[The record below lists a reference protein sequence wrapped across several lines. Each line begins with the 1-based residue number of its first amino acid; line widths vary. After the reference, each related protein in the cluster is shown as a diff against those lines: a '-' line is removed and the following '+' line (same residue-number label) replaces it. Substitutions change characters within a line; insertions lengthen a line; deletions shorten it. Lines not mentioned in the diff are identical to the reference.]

1 MLGPPQRLHGNAL
14 LACLAAFC
22 LYMYMVVDALWR
34 NSVINKLRNHVFVG
48 LIASTLF
55 ALSAN
60 AQTITGGVTGTV
72 TDPSGAA
79 IRGAVVTAH
88 ELDTNVSTPTTT
100 NADGVYHIEHLPIG
114 KYEVIANANG
124 FSSDTLPAFSLEA
137 LQTITF
143 NAKLGVK
150 GSTASVDVS
159 ASSSPILDTQ
169 DYTLSST
176 FTANTIENFPLNG
189 LDFSALT
196 LYTPGAVSTY
206 GNTATNVIER
216 DTYYS
221 DSVNVNGNRAQ
232 ANNYTL
238 EGFDINETFNNEIGY
253 SPAPPALDEI
263 QVVTAN
269 SPATLGN
276 VNGAGVVSVLRSGT
290 NKFHGSA
297 YGYLQDYRL
306 NANSWQNKNQTPIVA
321 KNPFSQDQFGGT
333 IGGPIL
339 HNKLFFFADYLG
351 SRHHVGGTGSAS
363 VLTAAMR
370 GGDFSALLPFGCDSA
385 GYTTIAGVA
394 TCKTGATVDTYQL
407 FDPLNNNQPFV
418 GNVGVPVVNPV
429 AQFLLANSSLYPLPN
444 ATPTDGIVANNYQG
458 KQRSFSANNQ
468 GDIKLEYDKSDKDKL
483 TGFYSMSTAYDGN
496 TPLLAL
502 SFSGPNLY
510 PTKLGGM
517 NWVHTFSPSFVNS
530 LHVGFTRIVWK
541 TNFSVDSTGLFGNT
555 GDSKV
560 GINFPDQ
567 IVAGYTYQGVG
578 GGIFAGGNPVNG
590 GGIIDNTYQYT
601 DSASWQHG
609 KHYFNFGVSALR
621 YQNNYPTANNY
632 GYLGSLGYGGQYTS
646 NSTIGIGGY
655 GGADFL
661 LDRISTAAA
670 TVASV
675 NVGQRQWRTAI
686 FATDDLKL
694 TPTLTVNYGFRYEL
708 DQPWIEQHNK
718 TGNVDLTTGQII
730 YAGSVPV
737 GAPPGSGVCSNRG
750 CYDWNYRQF
759 EPRLGFAW
767 QAMNKFVIRG
777 GYNATSF
784 YEGNSSNQRLT
795 SITPFIQAIQR
806 PNLTVTADSV
816 PTPYTTQTAFDV
828 SASGSGTYN
837 TYPKN
842 QQPAY
847 VQNYNLTLEYA
858 LTHLMSLQVG
868 YVGESGQHIED
879 YGNVN
884 QWKVPGDP
892 TSAPFYNNQFIGCD
906 SPQATQVCSNGLLIT
921 ESRAMMNYNGLQ
933 AVLRQRLSNTGLEY
947 TVNYTYSKSM
957 TNAVGNYGLNTG
969 GFNGDPGF
977 QNYYDSRADY
987 GVAGSDVKHNLNGTA
1002 TYALPFGHDRK
1013 YMPNANRILD
1023 ELLGGW
1029 KASAGFVFYSGF
1041 PDTITGG
1048 NSNVQSYGQT
1058 RAEQYRPLKI
1068 VGRSRYAWFG
1078 TDPSAQPCTEA
1089 GVDNG
1094 VCAFGVP
1101 AQNTFGNS
1109 VNGVVRGPGFRDVD
1123 LSGFKDFRIIREQ
1136 FLGFRVDAFNAFNI
1150 VSFGNP
1156 STSLSPQFGWLAQ
1169 NNAIRSVERHLQFSA
1184 TYRF

>member
-1 MLGPPQRLHGNAL
+1 
-14 LACLAAFC
+14 
-22 LYMYMVVDALWR
+22 MVVEALWEDP
-34 NSVINKLRNHVFVG
+34 VIRKIRIHIFVG
-48 LIASTLF
+48 IIASTLLAF
-55 ALSAN
+55 PAN
-60 AQTITGGVTGTV
+60 AQTVTGGVTGTV

-88 ELDTNVSTPTTT
+88 DLDTNVSTPTTT

-114 KYEVIANANG
+114 KYEVVANADG
-124 FSSDTLPAFSLEA
+124 FSSETLPSFSLEA

-143 NAKLGVK
+143 NAKLAVQ
-150 GSTASVDVS
+150 GSTSSVEVS
-159 ASSSPILDTQ
+159 SSSPILDTQ

-176 FTANTIENFPLNG
+176 FTANTIANFPLNG

-253 SPAPPALDEI
+253 SPAPAALDEI

-269 SPATLGN
+269 SPAELGN
-276 VNGAGVVSVLRSGT
+276 VNGAGVVTVLRSGT
-290 NKFHGSA
+290 NKFHGSL
-297 YGYLQDYRL
+297 YGYLQNYRL
-306 NANSWQNKNQTPIVA
+306 NANSWGNKNQTPVVPT
-321 KNPFSQDQFGGT
+321 NPFSQDQFGGT
-333 IGGPIL
+333 FGGPIL
-339 HNKLFFFADYLG
+339 HNKLFFFVDYLG
-351 SRHHVGGTGSAS
+351 SRYHVGGIGSAS

-370 GGDFSALLPFGCDSA
+370 NGDFSALLPYGCDSA
-385 GYTTIAGVA
+385 GYTVTAGVA
-394 TCKTGATVDTYQL
+394 TCSTGGTVDTYQL
-407 FDPLNNNQPFV
+407 FDTLNNNQPFV
-418 GNVGVPVVNPV
+418 GNVGVPIVNPV

-458 KQRSFSANNQ
+458 KQRNFKANNQ
-468 GDIKLEYDKSDKDKL
+468 GDIKLEYDTSDKDKL
-483 TGFYSMSTAYDGN
+483 TGFYSMSTAYDGT

-517 NWVHTFSPSFVNS
+517 NWVHTFSPAFVNS
-530 LHVGFTRIVWK
+530 LHVGFTRIVWAQ
-541 TNFSVDSTGLFGNT
+541 NFSVDSTGQFGIG
-555 GDSKV
+555 GDAKV
-560 GINFPDQ
+560 GIKFPNQ
-567 IVAGYTYQGVG
+567 IVPGFTYQSVG
-578 GGIFAGGNPVNG
+578 GGIFAGGNPVGG
-590 GGIIDNTYQYT
+590 GGIIDNTYQYL

-609 KHYFNFGVSALR
+609 KHYFNFGFSALR

-632 GYLGSLGYGGQYTS
+632 GYLGSLTYSGQYTS
-646 NSTIGIGGY
+646 DSAMSVGGY

-661 LDRISTAAA
+661 LDRITKAAA

-686 FATDDLKL
+686 FATDDFKL

-708 DQPWIEQHNK
+708 DEPWIEQHNK

-750 CYDWNYRQF
+750 CYDWNFHQF
-759 EPRLGFAW
+759 MPRVGFAW
-767 QAMNKFVIRG
+767 QAMNRFVVRG
-777 GYNATSF
+777 GYSGTSF

-795 SITPFIQAIQR
+795 SITPFIQAIQT
-806 PNLTVTADSV
+806 PGLVVTAKHV

-828 SASGSGTYN
+828 TAQPGGTYN

-858 LTHLMSLQVG
+858 LTHLLSLQVG
-868 YVGESGQHIED
+868 YVGETGQHIED

-884 QWKVPGDP
+884 QWKVPGDA
-892 TSAPFYNNQFIGCD
+892 TSAPFYNSSFIGCN
-906 SPQATQVCSNGLLIT
+906 SAQATQVCSSPLLIT

-933 AVLRQRLSNTGLEY
+933 AVLRQRLSNTGIEY

-1002 TYALPFGHDRK
+1002 TYELPVGHGQK
-1013 YMPNANRILD
+1013 YLSNANRIVD
-1023 ELLGGW
+1023 EVLGGW
-1029 KASAGFVFYSGF
+1029 KVSAGFVFYSGF
-1041 PDTITGG
+1041 PQTITGG
-1048 NSNVQSYGQT
+1048 SSNVQSYGQT

-1068 VGRSRYAWFG
+1068 VNRSRYAWFG
-1078 TDPSAQPCTEA
+1078 TDPSAQPCTAA

-1109 VNGVVRGPGFRDVD
+1109 VNGSVRGPGFRDVD
-1123 LSGFKDFRIIREQ
+1123 LSGFKEFRIIREQ
-1136 FLGFRVDAFNAFNI
+1136 YLGFRVDAFNAFNM

-1156 STSLSPQFGWLAQ
+1156 DLSLSPQFGWLAQ
-1169 NNAIRSVERHLQFSA
+1169 ENLIRSVERRLQFSA

>member
-1 MLGPPQRLHGNAL
+1 M
-14 LACLAAFC
+14 
-22 LYMYMVVDALWR
+22 
-34 NSVINKLRNHVFVG
+34 ITKLRIHIFVG

-55 ALSAN
+55 ALPAI
-60 AQTITGGVTGTV
+60 AQTVTGGVTGTI

-79 IRGAVVTAH
+79 IRGATVTAH
-88 ELDTNVSTPTTT
+88 DLDTNVSTATTT
-100 NADGVYHIEHLPIG
+100 NADGIYHIEHLPIG
-114 KYEVIANANG
+114 KYEVIANATG
-124 FSSDTLPAFSLEA
+124 FSSETLPSFSLEA
-137 LQTITF
+137 LQTVTF
-143 NAKLGVK
+143 NAKLNVQ
-150 GSTASVDVS
+150 GSTSSVDVS
-159 ASSSPILDTQ
+159 SSSSPILDTQ
-169 DYTLSST
+169 DYTISST
-176 FTANTIENFPLNG
+176 FTANTIANFPLNG

-253 SPAPPALDEI
+253 SPAPAALDEI

-269 SPATLGN
+269 SPAELGN
-276 VNGAGVVSVLRSGT
+276 VNGAGVVTVLRSGT
-290 NKFHGSA
+290 SKFHGSA

-306 NANSWQNKNQTPIVA
+306 NADSWQNKNQTPKVPT
-321 KNPFSQDQFGGT
+321 NPFSQDQFGGT
-333 IGGPIL
+333 FGGPIL
-339 HNKLFFFADYLG
+339 KNKLFFFVDYLG
-351 SRHHVGGTGSAS
+351 SRYHVGGTTSAS

-370 GGDFSALLPFGCDSA
+370 TGDFSALLPFGCDST
-385 GYTTIAGVA
+385 GYTILAGVA
-394 TCKTGATVDTYQL
+394 TCNSSGTADTYQL
-407 FDPLNNNQPFV
+407 FDTLNNNKPFV
-418 GNVGVPVVNPV
+418 DNMGVSVVNPV
-429 AQFLLANSSLYPLPN
+429 AQFLIANPALYPLPN

-458 KQRSFSANNQ
+458 KQRNFKANNQ
-468 GDIKLEYDKSDKDKL
+468 GDIKLEYDKSDKDKI
-483 TGFYSMSTAYDGN
+483 TAFYSMSTAYDGN
-496 TPLLAL
+496 TPLFAI

-530 LHVGFTRIVWK
+530 LHVGFTRIQWAQ
-541 TNFSVDSTGLFGNT
+541 NFSVDTTGQFGLT
-555 GDSKV
+555 GDAKV
-560 GINFPDQ
+560 GIAFPNQ
-567 IVAGYTYQGVG
+567 SVLGYTNQSIN
-578 GGIFAGGNPVNG
+578 GGIFAGGNSVQG
-590 GGIIDNTYQYT
+590 GGLIDNTYQYL
-601 DSASWQHG
+601 DAASYQHG
-609 KHYFNFGVSALR
+609 RHYYSFGVSALR

-632 GYLGSLGYGGQYTS
+632 GYLGSLNYNGQFTS
-646 NSTIGIGGY
+646 DSATSIGGY
-655 GGADFL
+655 GAADFL
-661 LDRISTAAA
+661 LDRITSSAA

-675 NVGQRQWRTAI
+675 NVGQRQWRSSV
-686 FATDDLKL
+686 FATDDFKL
-694 TPTLTVNYGFRYEL
+694 SPTLTVNYGFRYEF
-708 DQPWIEQHNK
+708 DEPWIEQHNK

-730 YAGSVPV
+730 YAGSVPA
-737 GAPPGSGVCSNRG
+737 GAPAGSGVCSNRA
-750 CYDWNYRQF
+750 CYDWSFHQF
-759 EPRLGFAW
+759 MPRVGFAW
-767 QAMNKFVIRG
+767 QAMPRFVVRG
-777 GYNATSF
+777 GYSGTSF
-784 YEGNSSNQRLT
+784 FEGNSSNQRLT
-795 SITPFIQAIQR
+795 SITPFIQAIQT
-806 PNLTVTADSV
+806 PNLSVTSTDV

-828 SASGSGTYN
+828 SAQPGGTYN

-842 QQPAY
+842 IQPAY
-847 VQNYNLTLEYA
+847 VQNFNLTLEYA

-868 YVGESGQHIED
+868 YVGETGQHIED

-884 QWKVPGDP
+884 QYKIPSNVPGVLDANGNN
-892 TSAPFYNNQFIGCD
+892 TSAPFYNSPYIGCN

-933 AVLRQRLSNTGLEY
+933 AVLRQRVSNSGLEY

-969 GFNGDPGF
+969 GYNADPGF

-1013 YMPNANRILD
+1013 YMTNANRIVD
-1023 ELLGGW
+1023 ELIGGW

-1041 PDTITGG
+1041 PQTISGG
-1048 NSNVQSYGQT
+1048 NSDVNSYGQT
-1058 RAEQYRPLKI
+1058 RAEQYRPLHI
-1068 VGRSRYAWFG
+1068 VNRSRYAWFG
-1078 TDPSAQPCTEA
+1078 TDPSAQPCTTA

-1101 AQNTFGNS
+1101 AQGTFGNS

-1123 LSGFKDFRIIREQ
+1123 LSGFKEFRIIREQ
-1136 FLGFRVDAFNAFNI
+1136 FLGFRVDAFNAFNM

-1169 NNAIRSVERHLQFSA
+1169 NNAIRSVERRLQFSA